1 MYDICAI
8 GELIIDFTPAGVTE
22 QEFPLFACNPG
33 GAPGNVM
40 VCLSRLGKAT
50 AFIGKVG
57 KDQFGA
63 FFTKLLRE
71 QGMQTRGI
79 VEANDA
85 NTTLAFV
92 HIAEGGDRS
101 FSFYRKN
108 CADILLQESEIDY
121 TLIDASCFFHFGS
134 VSMTEEPARS
144 ATFAAAAYAKK
155 AGKMVSFDPN
165 YRPNLWTQPEHA
177 REAIL
182 RGLQYADIVKVSE
195 EELEFLTGDGDLQDA
210 GQKLCREYG
219 LSILLVTMG
228 KSGACCITKEFS
240 VYQPTFDVKTVDTNG
255 AGDASMGGFLFCL
268 MDRQI
273 DPERI
278 TRQQAELCLEFANA
292 TGALATTKSGAIPA
306 MPTYEEVVSCIAQ
319 QKRCSEA
326 LS

>member
-22 QEFPLFACNPG
+22 QGFPLFACNPG

-101 FSFYRKN
+101 FSFYRKT
-108 CADILLQESEIDY
+108 AR
-121 TLIDASCFFHFGS
+121 TFFCRK
-134 VSMTEEPARS
+134 ARS
-144 ATFAAAAYAKK
+144 T
-155 AGKMVSFDPN
+155 
-165 YRPNLWTQPEHA
+165 
-177 REAIL
+177 
-182 RGLQYADIVKVSE
+182 
-195 EELEFLTGDGDLQDA
+195 
-210 GQKLCREYG
+210 
-219 LSILLVTMG
+219 
-228 KSGACCITKEFS
+228 
-240 VYQPTFDVKTVDTNG
+240 
-255 AGDASMGGFLFCL
+255 
-268 MDRQI
+268 
-273 DPERI
+273 
-278 TRQQAELCLEFANA
+278 TR
-292 TGALATTKSGAIPA
+292 
-306 MPTYEEVVSCIAQ
+306 
-319 QKRCSEA
+319 
-326 LS
+326 